1 MTKKYLLLTPIQ
13 GADYQMTNK
22 QMIIALTEQG
32 CGHIIAKDVNGETII
47 YASAP
52 KVELLEALCSNNE
65 FDGIVIEYTG
75 VYDCV
80 ID

>member
-1 MTKKYLLLTPIQ
+1 MKFILLTPIK
-13 GADYQMTNK
+13 GSDYDMSNK
-22 QMIIALTEQG
+22 QITTALTDQG

-47 YASAP
+47 YATAP
-52 KVELLEALCSNNE
+52 TVELLESLCSNNE
-65 FDGIVIEYTG
+65 FDGIVLEYTG